1 MRIKNFSPLIF
12 AIISIFIG
20 TFFWDFIKLPYDE
33 NNIVQGT
40 SFNKKL
46 NPYNNLLR
54 VLFFILLPIFAFF
67 FTFIFQKNLNSI
79 NPINKNFFL
88 KDDLPDAKIDSQNFK
103 IINYLTIFF
112 IIFVYLEFLSLDFK
126 RLLTPIDIYHDG
138 LVLVPSLNFL
148 FFKDYW
154 LSTHFDWGIGANLRP
169 LIVWKIFGTESL
181 GAVRFLDQVL
191 ILVNKILLIFICRKI
206 SLILI
211 KKNFSFIFFFIL
223 LTLGTINLSQYFI
236 SLNGTGGPPFPL
248 RMFPFLIFFL
258 FLSYNFQ
265 KNNSYLLS
273 TLIGLFSS
281 ISFFW
286 FTDVAIYL
294 NFILILYLI
303 IIFFLRQYNKLYF
316 SIFGIILSWVL
327 FLIIFGSA
335 QISEMFYQISS
346 NMKFIYY
353 FNFLEFPKPF
363 SDHYASSRGLK
374 SLLLIIINSIF
385 CIYFCLTRKFISIE
399 AKILIILTLLS
410 SVVFFKSAIVRA
422 DAYHLKYSSGLIIFL
437 FYINILLILFNNKI
451 YEKILKNVH
460 FKKVIILPS
469 ILTILLSIL
478 LFKGDL
484 NIKSIKENLFFN
496 INNVIYKDKN
506 HYLDFKPNMWN
517 YGRIYSKENF
527 EEDKEFINYYKD
539 LTENDTCVQNFTEY
553 LSISYFLSKP
563 TCTIFYN
570 PQFIQH
576 GITDKKFLKK
586 FQNNMPEFILYSSPI
601 KFVDKYGNLQ
611 QNQLMDGIP
620 RVDKFLKKNYLFYES
635 FAGKWVILKKIKK
648 N

>member
-1 MRIKNFSPLIF
+1 M
-12 AIISIFIG
+12 
-20 TFFWDFIKLPYDE
+20 
-33 NNIVQGT
+33 
-40 SFNKKL
+40 
-46 NPYNNLLR
+46 
-54 VLFFILLPIFAFF
+54 
-67 FTFIFQKNLNSI
+67 
-79 NPINKNFFL
+79 
-88 KDDLPDAKIDSQNFK
+88 
-103 IINYLTIFF
+103 
-112 IIFVYLEFLSLDFK
+112 
-126 RLLTPIDIYHDG
+126 
-138 LVLVPSLNFL
+138 
-148 FFKDYW
+148 
-154 LSTHFDWGIGANLRP
+154 
-169 LIVWKIFGTESL
+169 
-181 GAVRFLDQVL
+181 
-191 ILVNKILLIFICRKI
+191 LIFICRRI

-248 RMFPFLIFFL
+248 RMFLFDFFL

-399 AKILIILTLLS
+399 AKIIIILTLLS
-410 SVVFFKSAIVRA
+410 SVVFFKSAIV
-422 DAYHLKYSSGLIIFL
+422 S
-437 FYINILLILFNNKI
+437 
-451 YEKILKNVH
+451 
-460 FKKVIILPS
+460 
-469 ILTILLSIL
+469 
-478 LFKGDL
+478 
-484 NIKSIKENLFFN
+484 
-496 INNVIYKDKN
+496 
-506 HYLDFKPNMWN
+506 
-517 YGRIYSKENF
+517 
-527 EEDKEFINYYKD
+527 
-539 LTENDTCVQNFTEY
+539 
-553 LSISYFLSKP
+553 
-563 TCTIFYN
+563 
-570 PQFIQH
+570 
-576 GITDKKFLKK
+576 
-586 FQNNMPEFILYSSPI
+586 
-601 KFVDKYGNLQ
+601 
-611 QNQLMDGIP
+611 
-620 RVDKFLKKNYLFYES
+620 
-635 FAGKWVILKKIKK
+635 
-648 N
+648 

>member
-1 MRIKNFSPLIF
+1 MRIKILTPIIF
-12 AIISIFIG
+12 AIICVIIC
-20 TFFWDFIKLPYDE
+20 TLYWDFIKLPYDE
-33 NNIVQGT
+33 NNMVQGT

-46 NPYNNLLR
+46 NPYNNVLR
-54 VLFFILLPIFAFF
+54 VLFFILLPICAFF

-79 NPINKNFFL
+79 NPLNQNFFL
-88 KDDLPDAKIDSQNFK
+88 KDDLPNIKIDNENFK

-112 IIFVYLEFLSLDFK
+112 IIFVCLEFLSLDFK

-148 FFKDYW
+148 FFKSHW

-169 LIVWKIFGTESL
+169 LFVWKIFGVESL
-181 GAVRFLDQVL
+181 GSVRILDQGL

-206 SLILI
+206 SFILI
-211 KKNFSFIFFFIL
+211 KKNFSIIFFFIL

-248 RMFPFLIFFL
+248 RMFPFLFFFL
-258 FLSYNFQ
+258 ILLYNFQ

-273 TLIGLFSS
+273 TIIGLFSS

-286 FTDVAIYL
+286 FTDVAMYL
-294 NFILILYLI
+294 NFILILYLLI
-303 IIFFLRQYNKLYF
+303 IIFLRQYNKLYF
-316 SIFGIILSWVL
+316 SIIGIILSWIL
-327 FLIIFGSA
+327 FLFIFGSN

-346 NMKFIYY
+346 NMRFIYY

-385 CIYFCLTRKFISIE
+385 CIYFCLNRKSISIE
-399 AKILIILTLLS
+399 AKIIMILTLLS
-410 SVVFFKSAIVRA
+410 SVVFFKSAIIRA

-437 FYINILLILFNNKI
+437 FYINILFIFFNNKI
-451 YEKILKNVH
+451 YEKIVKSFR
-460 FKKVIILPS
+460 FKKLILLPS

-484 NIKSIKENLFFN
+484 NIKSIQENLLSN
-496 INNVIYKDKN
+496 INYVINKDKD
-506 HYLDFKPNMWN
+506 HYLNFKPKMFN
-517 YGRIYSKENF
+517 YGRVYTKKNSG
-527 EEDKEFINYYKD
+527 EDKEFINYYKN
-539 LTENDTCVQNFTEY
+539 LTENDKCVQNFTEY
-553 LSISYFLSKP
+553 LSISYFLEKP

-576 GITDKKFLKK
+576 NITDKKFLKK

-611 QNQLMDGIP
+611 QNQLMNGIP
-620 RVDKFLKKNYLFYES
+620 RVDKFLKKNYIFYVS
-635 FAGKWVILKKIKK
+635 YADKWVIFKKK
-648 N
+648 

>member
-1 MRIKNFSPLIF
+1 MRIKNLTPIIF
-12 AIISIFIG
+12 AIFCVIICTLS
-20 TFFWDFIKLPYDE
+20 WDFIKLPYDE
-33 NNIVQGT
+33 NNMVQGT

-46 NPYNNLLR
+46 NPYNNVLR

-79 NPINKNFFL
+79 NPLNQNFFL
-88 KDDLPDAKIDSQNFK
+88 KDDLPNIKIDNVNFK

-112 IIFVYLEFLSLDFK
+112 IIFVCLEFLSLDFK
-126 RLLTPIDIYHDG
+126 RLLIPIDIYHDG

-148 FFKDYW
+148 FFKSYW
-154 LSTHFDWGIGANLRP
+154 LSTHFDWGMGANLRP
-169 LIVWKIFGTESL
+169 LFVWKIFGVESL
-181 GAVRFLDQVL
+181 GSVRFLDQGL

-206 SLILI
+206 SFILI
-211 KKNFSFIFFFIL
+211 KKNFSIIFFFIL

-248 RMFPFLIFFL
+248 RMFPFLFFFL
-258 FLSYNFQ
+258 ILSYNFQ
-265 KNNSYLLS
+265 KNNSYFLS
-273 TLIGLFSS
+273 TIIGLFSS

-294 NFILILYLI
+294 NFILILYLLI
-303 IIFFLRQYNKLYF
+303 IIFLRQYNKLYF
-316 SIFGIILSWVL
+316 SIIGIILSWIL
-327 FLIIFGSA
+327 FLFIFGSN

-385 CIYFCLTRKFISIE
+385 CIYFCLNRKTISIE
-399 AKILIILTLLS
+399 AKIIMILILLS
-410 SVVFFKSAIVRA
+410 SIVFFKSAIIRA

-437 FYINILLILFNNKI
+437 FYINILFIFFNNKI
-451 YEKILKNVH
+451 YEKIVKSFR
-460 FKKVIILPS
+460 FKKLILLPS
-469 ILTILLSIL
+469 ILIILLPIL

-484 NIKSIKENLFFN
+484 NIKSIQENLLSN
-496 INNVIYKDKN
+496 INYVINKDKD
-506 HYLDFKPNMWN
+506 HYLNFKPNMWN
-517 YGRIYSKENF
+517 YSRVYTKKNF
-527 EEDKEFINYYKD
+527 GEDKEFINYYKN
-539 LTENDTCVQNFTEY
+539 LTENDKCVQNFTEY
-553 LSISYFLSKP
+553 LSISYFLEKP

-576 GITDKKFLKK
+576 NITDKKFLEK

-611 QNQLMDGIP
+611 QDQLMNGIP
-620 RVDKFLKKNYLFYES
+620 RVDKFLKKNYIFYVS
-635 FAGKWVILKKIKK
+635 YADKWIIFKKK
-648 N
+648 